1 MQFRRIIYKIYA
13 EIHYCTIPKLFPH
26 VEFLAVSMKLN
37 KSKILRILEGKNNGI
52 SSYQLRKEA
61 GVSKRRVDQ
70 VWSRYLQTDEIPLLK
85 RSGRQTKPIKEAD
98 VYLVREAYT
107 KYGVSASTLEKLILQ
122 VHGIRIGHNRIHRIL
137 LQEGL
142 ASSKGEVMP
151 RKKKWIRYER
161 RHSLT
166 AVHVDWHQRPNDGPW
181 VFAVEDD
188 ASRALLAIIESNS
201 PTTELSI
208 AGMKTALE
216 YGQIQQCISDHGSQF
231 TSNTGG
237 ESKFKEFL
245 DTQEIKQIL
254 CRIKHPQSNGK
265 VEKFF
270 HLYERK
276 RDNFA
281 TLEEFQ
287 RWYNEVRPHLS
298 LHDLETPWQAF
309 QRKMRY

>member
-1 MQFRRIIYKIYA
+1 
-13 EIHYCTIPKLFPH
+13 
-26 VEFLAVSMKLN
+26 MKLN

-61 GVSKRRVDQ
+61 EVSKRRVDQ
-70 VWSRYLQTDEIPLLK
+70 IWSEYLQTDEIPTLK
-85 RSGRQTKPIKEAD
+85 RQGRPHKPIDEAEVRLVKETFA
-98 VYLVREAYT
+98 
-107 KYGVSASTLEKLILQ
+107 KYSVSASTLERLIWQ
-122 VHGIRIGHNRIHRIL
+122 DHKIRIPHNRIHRIL

-142 ASSKGEVMP
+142 ASSKGKIMP

-166 AVHVDWHQRPNDGPW
+166 AVHVDWHQRPNDGLW

-208 AGMKTALE
+208 AGMETALK

-237 ESKFKEFL
+237 ESTFKKFL
-245 DTQEIKQIL
+245 DEQGIKQIL

-281 TLEEFQ
+281 SLEEFQ
-287 RWYNEVRPHLS
+287 HWYNEVRPHLS
-298 LHDLETPWQAF
+298 LQDLETPWQAF
-309 QRKMRY
+309 QRKMRS